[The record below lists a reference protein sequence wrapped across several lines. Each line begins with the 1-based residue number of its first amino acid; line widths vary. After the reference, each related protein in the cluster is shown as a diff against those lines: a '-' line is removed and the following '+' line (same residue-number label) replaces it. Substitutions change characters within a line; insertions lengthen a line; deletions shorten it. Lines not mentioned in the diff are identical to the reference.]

1 MSDEQYNIYQPPI
14 PFQSLS
20 HILSIYPHPALG
32 TILAFFKY
40 STNMSYY
47 INYFLFIL
55 TISLEDIYYCQYFL
69 DEENLGSRS

>member
-1 MSDEQYNIYQPPI
+1 MSDKQYNIYQPPN

-32 TILAFFKY
+32 TISAFFKY

-47 INYFLFIL
+47 TNFLFIL
-55 TISLEDIYYCQYFL
+55 TISLEGIYYYQYFL